1 MVNAFS
7 ISLMIA
13 IIVALF
19 LGMFLYQKIVQWALV
34 KFNLV
39 YKYYTRVHIFMKYA
53 LVTGGS
59 RGLGRA
65 ICCRLSQMGIPVLI
79 NYQSNQAA
87 AEEVRDEILSH
98 GGSATLIRFDVS
110 DQKAVSEAL
119 EAWEKEHPDDY
130 IAYLVNNAGIRRDN
144 VMFMMPEEDWHS
156 VINVTLNGFF
166 YVTRQLLP
174 KMMMRRHGGRI
185 VNMASLSGLKG
196 MAGQTNYSAAKAALI
211 GATKALSQEAAARNV
226 TVNAVAPGFIE
237 TDMTKDL
244 PQDELKQLV
253 PMKRFGKPEE
263 VAALVGFLC
272 SDEASY
278 ITGEVI
284 SINGGLY

>member
-1 MVNAFS
+1 MPSNPTTMV
-7 ISLMIA
+7 
-13 IIVALF
+13 
-19 LGMFLYQKIVQWALV
+19 
-34 KFNLV
+34 
-39 YKYYTRVHIFMKYA
+39 KYA

-65 ICCRLSQMGIPVLI
+65 VCLRLAKMGIPVLI
-79 NYQSNQAA
+79 NYQSNKTA
-87 AEEVRDEILSH
+87 AEEVRDEILAS
-98 GGSATLIRFDVS
+98 GG
-110 DQKAVSEAL
+110 EASIL
-119 EAWEKEHPDDY
+119 GFNVADEKQVTAAIEAWEAEHPDDY

-144 VMFMMPEEDWHS
+144 VMFMMPDEDWHS
-156 VINVTLNGFF
+156 VIDVTLNGFF
-166 YVTRQLLP
+166 YVTRRLLP

-211 GATKALSQEAAARNV
+211 GATKALAQEAAARNV

-244 PQDELKQLV
+244 PQDELKNLV
-253 PMKRFGKPEE
+253 PMRRFGKPDE

>member
-1 MVNAFS
+1 
-7 ISLMIA
+7 
-13 IIVALF
+13 
-19 LGMFLYQKIVQWALV
+19 
-34 KFNLV
+34 
-39 YKYYTRVHIFMKYA
+39 MKYA

-65 ICCRLSQMGIPVLI
+65 ICSRLSQMGIPVLI

-87 AEEVRDEILSH
+87 AEEVRDEILSY